1 MKSQSI
7 LYIFLTLFLFS
18 CLTGCFE
25 EAADLSEPKSYGANQ
40 ITFQYPKNWQITD
53 DSFSPAVHN
62 LFIQTN
68 GEAIVIV
75 QSYQSDIAEDLKTFS
90 KNFSES
96 AKSETGLGKISVS
109 KLEAIPESSGFE
121 SMKEEWELTILGESV
136 PFQRIYGTKK
146 IADRQV
152 FIIFQ
157 VAEEDYLKAVPG
169 FHLIRDTLKESEG
182 S

>member
-1 MKSQSI
+1 MKSLRIPIYLQI
-7 LYIFLTLFLFS
+7 LFLFP
-18 CLTGCFE
+18 CLTGCLE
-25 EAADLSEPKSYGANQ
+25 EVADLSEPKSYDANQ

-53 DSFSPAVHN
+53 DSFSPALHN
-62 LFIQTN
+62 VFIQSN

-75 QSYQSDIAEDLKTFS
+75 QSYQSDIAEDLETFS

-96 AKSETGLGKISVS
+96 AKSETELGKISDS
-109 KLEAIPESSGFE
+109 KIEAIPENSGFE
-121 SMKEEWELTILGESV
+121 SMQEKWELTILGVSV

-157 VAEEDYLKAVPG
+157 VAEEDYSKAVPG
-169 FHLIRDTLKESEG
+169 FHLIRDSLKEKMG
-182 S
+182 

>member
-1 MKSQSI
+1 MKFTI
-7 LYIFLTLFLFS
+7 EHTLFLTLFLFS
-18 CLTGCFE
+18 CLTGCVE
-25 EAADLSEPKSYGANQ
+25 EAADLSEPNSYGANQ

-62 LFIQTN
+62 LFIQSN

-96 AKSETGLGKISVS
+96 AKSEIGLGEMSVS

-136 PFQRIYGTKK
+136 PFRRIYGRKK

-157 VAEEDYLKAVPG
+157 VAQEDYSKAVPG
-169 FHLIRDTLKESEG
+169 FHLIRDSLKEKQE
-182 S
+182 

>member
-25 EAADLSEPKSYGANQ
+25 EAADLSEQKSYGANQ

-121 SMKEEWELTILGESV
+121 SM
-136 PFQRIYGTKK
+136 
-146 IADRQV
+146 
-152 FIIFQ
+152 
-157 VAEEDYLKAVPG
+157 
-169 FHLIRDTLKESEG
+169 
-182 S
+182 

>member
-1 MKSQSI
+1 MKFTI
-7 LYIFLTLFLFS
+7 EHTLFLTLFLFS
-18 CLTGCFE
+18 CLTGCVE
-25 EAADLSEPKSYGANQ
+25 EAADLSEPNSYGANQ

-62 LFIQTN
+62 LFIQSN

-96 AKSETGLGKISVS
+96 AKSEIGLGEMSVS
-109 KLEAIPESSGFE
+109 KLEVIPESSGFE

-157 VAEEDYLKAVPG
+157 VAQEDYSKAVPG
-169 FHLIRDTLKESEG
+169 FHLIRDSLKEKQE
-182 S
+182 